1 MPRDVKI
8 PPAKVARIVERFR
21 HHLYRLHQRSTP
33 AAAAMFEMITGAWVA
48 QAIQVAAELGIANA
62 LADDPLPLD
71 DLADRVG
78 ADPDALRRLM
88 RALIS
93 RGIFRQRRDGR
104 YDLTALAETLRSD
117 APFSMHGYARLIGSP
132 QHREHWSLLVE
143 SVKSGKAILPQLRG
157 KDAFDY
163 LRDEPELA
171 KLFNDAMTGTDGL
184 AAIAIVAG
192 YSFGPYRTIV
202 DVGGGR
208 GGLLSTILAATP
220 NARGVLYDLP
230 EVVAG
235 ASALLRQQGVEDRV
249 RVEGGSFFDSVPSGG
264 DAYVLK
270 NVVHDWPDGQAVAIL
285 RNVRVAAGADATVL
299 LVEAVL
305 PEHDRDFAGKWVDL
319 ELLLEATGRER
330 DAAEYRDLP
339 RRAGFRMTRV
349 VQTAEPYG
357 VVGSDVSGCPARPG
371 SAPINFGGTCT
382 SSCSAVSRLR
392 SRGADGCA
400 RHLVVRRWRLVRLAQ
415 PRRTR
420 RGSFAAGNRSTRHWC
435 TAARYRRGVAH
446 HGGHRDGRYPG
457 IQEPVGRRP
466 A

>member
-8 PPAKVARIVERFR
+8 PPAKVARIIERFR
-21 HHLYRLHQRSTP
+21 HHLYRLHQRSAP
-33 AAAAMFEMITGAWVA
+33 AAAVMFEMITGAWVA
-48 QAIQVAAELGIANA
+48 QAIQVAAELGIPNA
-62 LADDPLPLD
+62 LTDDPLPLD

-132 QHREHWSLLVE
+132 QHREHWSLLIE
-143 SVKSGKAILPQLRG
+143 SVKSGKAIVPQLRG
-157 KDAFDY
+157 KEAFDY
-163 LRDEPELA
+163 LKDEPELA
-171 KLFNDAMTGTDGL
+171 KLFNDAMTGADGL
-184 AAIAIVAG
+184 AAIAVVAG
-192 YSFGPYRTIV
+192 YSFDPYRTIV

-230 EVVAG
+230 EVVAE
-235 ASALLRQQGVEDRV
+235 ASALLRQQGVEERV

-270 NVVHDWPDGQAVAIL
+270 NVIHDWPDGQAVAIL
-285 RNVRVAAGADATVL
+285 RNVRVAARADATVL

-319 ELLLEATGRER
+319 EMLLEANGRER
-330 DAAEYRDLP
+330 APAEYRDLLSQ
-339 RRAGFRMTRV
+339 AGFRMSRV
-349 VQTAEPYG
+349 VQTAAPYS
-357 VVGSDVSGCPARPG
+357 VVEATPA
-371 SAPINFGGTCT
+371 
-382 SSCSAVSRLR
+382 
-392 SRGADGCA
+392 
-400 RHLVVRRWRLVRLAQ
+400 
-415 PRRTR
+415 
-420 RGSFAAGNRSTRHWC
+420 
-435 TAARYRRGVAH
+435 
-446 HGGHRDGRYPG
+446 
-457 IQEPVGRRP
+457 
-466 A
+466 

>member
-21 HHLYRLHQRSTP
+21 HHLYRLHQRSAP
-33 AAAAMFEMITGAWVA
+33 AEVAMFEMVMAAWVA
-48 QAIQVAAELGIANA
+48 QAIQVAAELGIADA
-62 LADDPLPLD
+62 LADHPLPLD

-104 YDLTALAETLRSD
+104 YELTALAETLRSD
-117 APFSMHGYARLIGSP
+117 ARFSMRGYARLVGSP

-157 KDAFDY
+157 KEAFDY

-171 KLFNDAMTGTDGL
+171 KLFNDAMTSVDGL
-184 AAIAIVAG
+184 AAITVVAG

-202 DVGGGR
+202 DVGGGH

-235 ASALLRQQGVEDRV
+235 ASALLSQRGVEDRV

-270 NVVHDWPDGQAVAIL
+270 NVIHDWPDEQAVAIL

-299 LVEAVL
+299 LVETVL
-305 PEHDRDFAGKWVDL
+305 PEHDRDFAGKWSDL
-319 ELLLEATGRER
+319 EMLLQAKGRER
-330 DAAEYRDLP
+330 DAAEYRDLL
-339 RRAGFRMTRV
+339 RQAGFRMTRV
-349 VQTAEPYG
+349 VQTASPFS
-357 VVGSDVSGCPARPG
+357 VVEATPA
-371 SAPINFGGTCT
+371 
-382 SSCSAVSRLR
+382 
-392 SRGADGCA
+392 
-400 RHLVVRRWRLVRLAQ
+400 
-415 PRRTR
+415 
-420 RGSFAAGNRSTRHWC
+420 
-435 TAARYRRGVAH
+435 
-446 HGGHRDGRYPG
+446 
-457 IQEPVGRRP
+457 
-466 A
+466 

>member
-1 MPRDVKI
+1 
-8 PPAKVARIVERFR
+8 
-21 HHLYRLHQRSTP
+21 
-33 AAAAMFEMITGAWVA
+33 MFEMITGAWVA
-48 QAIQVAAELGIANA
+48 QAIQVAAELGIPDA

-71 DLADRVG
+71 DLAGRVG

-104 YDLTALAETLRSD
+104 YDLTALAETLCSD
-117 APFSMHGYARLIGSP
+117 APFSMGAYARLIGSP

-143 SVKSGKAILPQLRG
+143 SVKSGKAIFPQLRG
-157 KDAFDY
+157 KDPFDF
-163 LRDEPELA
+163 LRDEPEFS
-171 KLFNDAMTGTDGL
+171 KLFNDAMTGADAL
-184 AAIAIVAG
+184 PAIAIVAG

-235 ASALLRQQGVEDRV
+235 ASALLRQRGVEDRV

-270 NVVHDWPDGQAVAIL
+270 NVVHDWPDRQAVAIL

-319 ELLLEATGRER
+319 EMLVEANGRER
-330 DAAEYRDLP
+330 DAAEYRDLL
-339 RRAGFRMTRV
+339 RQAGFRMTRI
-349 VQTAEPYG
+349 VQTAAPYS
-357 VVGSDVSGCPARPG
+357 VVEATPA
-371 SAPINFGGTCT
+371 
-382 SSCSAVSRLR
+382 
-392 SRGADGCA
+392 
-400 RHLVVRRWRLVRLAQ
+400 
-415 PRRTR
+415 
-420 RGSFAAGNRSTRHWC
+420 
-435 TAARYRRGVAH
+435 
-446 HGGHRDGRYPG
+446 
-457 IQEPVGRRP
+457 
-466 A
+466 

>member
-1 MPRDVKI
+1 MGDAEWQLNISGHQRVSFMARRFVCRGEAHMRPTEVKI

-33 AAAAMFEMITGAWVA
+33 APAVMFEMVVGAWVA
-48 QAIQVAAELGIANA
+48 QAIQVAAELGIADA
-62 LADDPLPLD
+62 LSNDPLPLD

-117 APFSMHGYARLIGSP
+117 APFSMHGYARLVGSP

-157 KDAFDY
+157 KEGFDY

-171 KLFNDAMTGTDGL
+171 KLFNDAMAGLDGL
-184 AAIAIVAG
+184 AAIAVVAG
-192 YSFGPYRTIV
+192 YSFSPYRTIV
-202 DVGGGR
+202 DVGGGH

-235 ASALLRQQGVEDRV
+235 ASALLSQQGVKDRV

-270 NVVHDWPDGQAVAIL
+270 NVIHDWPDAQAVAIL
-285 RNVRVAAGADATVL
+285 RNVRAAARADATVL
-299 LVEAVL
+299 LVETVL

-319 ELLLEATGRER
+319 EMLLLANGRER
-330 DAAEYRDLP
+330 TAAECRELL
-339 RRAGFRMTRV
+339 RQAGFRMNRV
-349 VQTAEPYG
+349 VQTASPFS
-357 VVGSDVSGCPARPG
+357 VVEATPA
-371 SAPINFGGTCT
+371 
-382 SSCSAVSRLR
+382 
-392 SRGADGCA
+392 
-400 RHLVVRRWRLVRLAQ
+400 
-415 PRRTR
+415 
-420 RGSFAAGNRSTRHWC
+420 
-435 TAARYRRGVAH
+435 
-446 HGGHRDGRYPG
+446 
-457 IQEPVGRRP
+457 
-466 A
+466 

>member
-21 HHLYRLHQRSTP
+21 HHLYRLHQRSAP
-33 AAAAMFEMITGAWVA
+33 AAAVMFEMVTGAWVA

-62 LADDPLPLD
+62 LTDDPLPLA

-132 QHREHWSLLVE
+132 QHREHWSLLIE
-143 SVKSGKAILPQLRG
+143 SVKSGKAIVPQLRG
-157 KDAFDY
+157 KEAFDY
-163 LRDEPELA
+163 LKDEPELA
-171 KLFNDAMTGTDGL
+171 KLFNDAMTGADGL
-184 AAIAIVAG
+184 AAIAVVAG
-192 YSFGPYRTIV
+192 YSFDPYRTIV

-235 ASALLRQQGVEDRV
+235 ASALLRQQGVEERV

-270 NVVHDWPDGQAVAIL
+270 NVIHDWPDGQAVAIL
-285 RNVRVAAGADATVL
+285 RNVRVAARADATVL

-319 ELLLEATGRER
+319 EMLLEANGRER
-330 DAAEYRDLP
+330 APAEYRDLLSQ
-339 RRAGFRMTRV
+339 AGFRMTRV
-349 VQTAEPYG
+349 VQTAAPYS
-357 VVGSDVSGCPARPG
+357 VVEATPA
-371 SAPINFGGTCT
+371 
-382 SSCSAVSRLR
+382 
-392 SRGADGCA
+392 
-400 RHLVVRRWRLVRLAQ
+400 
-415 PRRTR
+415 
-420 RGSFAAGNRSTRHWC
+420 
-435 TAARYRRGVAH
+435 
-446 HGGHRDGRYPG
+446 
-457 IQEPVGRRP
+457 
-466 A
+466 